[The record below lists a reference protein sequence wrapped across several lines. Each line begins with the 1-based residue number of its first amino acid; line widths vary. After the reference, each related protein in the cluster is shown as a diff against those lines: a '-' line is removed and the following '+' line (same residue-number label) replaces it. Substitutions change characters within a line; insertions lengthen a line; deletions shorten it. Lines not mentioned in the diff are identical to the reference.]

1 MMQRYNSVNCTIFTE
16 LKKNVCMAIA
26 MSCMPN
32 IHVNMHAC
40 TNSCKDSLTYVFASG
55 KDKTHE
61 FTDFVN

>member
-1 MMQRYNSVNCTIFTE
+1 
-16 LKKNVCMAIA
+16 MAIA

-61 FTDFVN
+61 FTDFVKFKALFPVICNFFIFKPKFKS

>member
-1 MMQRYNSVNCTIFTE
+1 
-16 LKKNVCMAIA
+16 MAIA

-32 IHVNMHAC
+32 IHVNMYAC

-55 KDKTHE
+55 QDKTHE